1 MKKLLLLL
9 PFLFLA
15 PQPIDALN
23 IGPSAIFDETTEV
36 EDETPV
42 VEEETPEIVE
52 EETPVEEETVTE
64 TGITLEEL
72 QALIDQA
79 IANLDEETRAE
90 LQAVMDELLAAAGE
104 LTETTGGIRGMFT
117 VDNIILV
124 VNSIIV
130 IVFTAA
136 SIYLR
141 VQVIAQKLFGKRT
154 EEELAEAKA
163 RLVET
168 EGQFTMVMGSIQTI
182 GDTLTQVVSAS
193 KMSPEDKLKI
203 QDSWAETKVRI
214 QDFLAKQ
221 RERIQKYKEAI
232 SDAGDSLMEVL
243 GETKDVIEKYVT
255 KDDVQK

>member
-15 PQPIDALN
+15 PQPVHAIN
-23 IGPSAIFDETTEV
+23 IGPSGILDETTEV

-64 TGITLEEL
+64 TGITLEQLQEL
-72 QALIDQA
+72 ISQAA
-79 IANLDEETRAE
+79 ANLDEETRLELEAIMAE
-90 LQAVMDELLAAAGE
+90 LISAAGILGE
-104 LTETTGGIRGMFT
+104 NTSEIRGLFT

-124 VNSIIV
+124 INSLVVII
-130 IVFTAA
+130 FTAA
-136 SIYLR
+136 SVYLR
-141 VQVIAQKLFGKRT
+141 VQVIAQKLFGKKT
-154 EEELAEAKA
+154 EEDLLEAKA
-163 RLVET
+163 RLIET

-203 QDSWAETKVRI
+203 QENWAQTKVRI

-232 SDAGDSLMEVL
+232 ADAGESLMEVI